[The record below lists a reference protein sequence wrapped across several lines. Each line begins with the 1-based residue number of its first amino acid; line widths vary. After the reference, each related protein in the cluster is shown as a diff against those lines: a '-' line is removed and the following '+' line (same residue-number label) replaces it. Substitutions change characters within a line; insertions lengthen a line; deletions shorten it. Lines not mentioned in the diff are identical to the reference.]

1 VIEAHITSNPQVI
14 VRFEVELIAGRVSE
28 RHGIA
33 GLRPH
38 ATSRVNIVVGNSRQV
53 TEPIVTVNKFANVL
67 TAECF
72 GNVPRPAEKCLSVSR
87 FSDGSKIRRRSR
99 SVTTANKNSLDSR
112 CGIILTPA
120 RERLPLHVAQP

>member
-1 VIEAHITSNPQVI
+1 MTVTGMWAVIEAHITSNPQVI

-53 TEPIVTVNKFANVL
+53 TEP
-67 TAECF
+67 
-72 GNVPRPAEKCLSVSR
+72 S
-87 FSDGSKIRRRSR
+87 
-99 SVTTANKNSLDSR
+99 
-112 CGIILTPA
+112 
-120 RERLPLHVAQP
+120 